1 MYFFVGS
8 GRMSLADMR
17 KELKELRKSAK
28 ENMPVSR
35 MKKGDIAAELERLRG
50 RRETTPAPAAIPTAG
65 SKKMAPK
72 AENVKKSKEKEHPV
86 APAAEPKK
94 KKGMSKA
101 ALMALLNEMSSDE
114 E

>member
-1 MYFFVGS
+1 
-8 GRMSLADMR
+8 MSLADMR

-50 RRETTPAPAAIPTAG
+50 RRETTPAPAAIPTAA

-94 KKGMSKA
+94 KSGGMKA
-101 ALMALLNEMSSDE
+101 KLAKMLEMMESSDE